1 MPYRI
6 SPRSAFSGQLS
17 QDRLKG
23 TEKQAN
29 RLCQLSL
36 SIKAL
41 SLSPS
46 VGQTWQRMCR
56 KVYLSGRLQDTQ
68 PSSVLL
74 PDPLP
79 EPGEFLQHSSFETP
93 STAWKET
100 TAPWGLSSSWQAKRV
115 TAKWFGWAF
124 VKNLQ
129 WWSIIVPEQGRTADR
144 NAKKKKTALKQTHA
158 LCSTRVNTALRRTAH
173 LQLFHSTQ
181 RGTPSTLLLRYR
193 QV

>member
-1 MPYRI
+1 MPYWI
-6 SPRSAFSGQLS
+6 FPRSAFSGQLS
-17 QDRLKG
+17 QDRLTG

-29 RLCQLSL
+29 RLCQLPL

-41 SLSPS
+41 SLSPN

-79 EPGEFLQHSSFETP
+79 EPGEFLQCSSFETP
-93 STAWKET
+93 STARKET
-100 TAPWGLSSSWQAKRV
+100 TAPRGLSSSWQAKRV
-115 TAKWFGWAF
+115 TAKRFWWAF
-124 VKNLQ
+124 AKNLQ
-129 WWSIIVPEQGRTADR
+129 WWSIIVSEQGRTADR
-144 NAKKKKTALKQTHA
+144 NAKKRTAQKQTHT
-158 LCSTRVNTALRRTAH
+158 LCSSRVNTALRRTAH